1 MARWCV
7 ALVVASLGGCDGAD
21 VAPDA
26 PDYQEHCV
34 PTAEPFGVLTGRLAI
49 RSTLNVH
56 VDAAGLI
63 ETDTTTHMLLA
74 VDLTQQQ
81 TQLTVAA
88 QVCQIEIPAVPLA
101 GQELPIEFEIPQAA
115 IDSIGV
121 VTAEATLSSPDQTCA
136 SFSSAPITMVVGA
149 RIDPGVIA
157 TAPLPTVDDMGMYA
171 ACSPSAATA
180 CAKATGS
187 SCACDQE
194 GDTKPGVTVIAH
206 NVPALDLDE
215 VYVTLRTTFS
225 LTGQVWSTDSIKGT
239 IDASLE
245 TGVVGCTLEGE
256 VACTVQ
262 NLRLVRA
269 LNPVITQQMANPSR
283 FRTARVDPASTC
295 ADIIA
300 NQAVLFPR

>member
-1 MARWCV
+1 MARWCA
-7 ALVVASLGGCDGAD
+7 ALALISLGGCEGSGA
-21 VAPDA
+21 APDA
-26 PDYQEHCV
+26 ADYQERCV

-74 VDLTQQQ
+74 VDLTQDG
-81 TQLTVAA
+81 TKLAVAA
-88 QVCQIEIPAVPLA
+88 QVCQIEIPGVPLA
-101 GQELPIEFEIPQAA
+101 GQELPIQFEIPEAA
-115 IDSIGV
+115 ITSIGI
-121 VTAEATLSSPDQTCA
+121 VTADATLSSPDQSCA

-149 RIDPGVIA
+149 RIDPAVIS
-157 TAPLPTVDDMGMYA
+157 TAPLPSVDDMGMYS
-171 ACSPSAATA
+171 ACSPSAATP
-180 CAKATGS
+180 CAEATGS

-194 GDTKPGVTVIAH
+194 GDAKPGVTVIAH
-206 NVPALDLDE
+206 NVPALELDE
-215 VYVTLRTTFS
+215 VYVTLRTTFN
-225 LTGQVWSTDSIKGT
+225 LTGQVWSADSIKGT

-245 TGVVGCTLEGE
+245 TGIVGCLLEDN

-269 LNPVITQQMANPSR
+269 LNPVITQQAGNPSR
-283 FRTARVDPASTC
+283 FRTARVEPAATC